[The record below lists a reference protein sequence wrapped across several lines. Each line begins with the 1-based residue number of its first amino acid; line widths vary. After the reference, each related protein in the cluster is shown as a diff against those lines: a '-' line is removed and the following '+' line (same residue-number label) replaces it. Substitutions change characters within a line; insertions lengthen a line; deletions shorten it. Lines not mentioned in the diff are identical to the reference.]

1 MAKEQRRGNREAKKP
16 KKVKSVSVPTEGS
29 GTQWSTVEKLKIQ
42 DRNKK

>member
-16 KKVKSVSVPTEGS
+16 KKVKSIVPTEGT
-29 GTQWSTVEKLKIQ
+29 GKPWATNEKLKIQ